1 MVGVIVHLSPVSK
14 NIFPPPAKKSVIPV
28 ALPAFLLENKHIVE
42 EIELS
47 FTQQA
52 KENSSTLLV
61 NTPLLS

>member
-1 MVGVIVHLSPVSK
+1 M
-14 NIFPPPAKKSVIPV
+14 FPPPAKKSVIPV

-52 KENSSTLLV
+52 KENSSTA
-61 NTPLLS
+61 LLSTFLLSLI